1 MIKIADVFES
11 GNGMKKVKFFHLGLY
26 DLLREKLG
34 FRYTKINKR
43 GYYLKNIDGIYKV
56 VDFHELKDSIVNFIK
71 KDFDTINFNIPIN
84 YIDFLN
90 EFYRQMPIKN
100 GNFSRVYLGENFI
113 LSDENK
119 HLILLEI
126 DVKYLHNFS
135 KSEMIKFLNNQGFI
149 ETSDKIG
156 SFVKDCP
163 LYYKKIS
170 SGKYLIFH
178 MPFYKINASQS
189 YFDFFC
195 ISARSEK
202 EFLLRR
208 YDNPE
213 VIKYGFNLKSDFN
226 LFENTIRK

>member
-1 MIKIADVFES
+1 MIRIADIFEI
-11 GNGMKKVKFFHLGLY
+11 GNGMKKITFFHLGLY
-26 DLLREKLG
+26 NLLREKFG
-34 FRYTKINKR
+34 FRYSKINNR

-71 KDFDTINFNIPIN
+71 KDFDTISFNIPIN

-100 GNFSRVYLGENFI
+100 GNFARVYLSENFV
-113 LSDENK
+113 LPDQNK
-119 HLILLEI
+119 HHILLEI
-126 DVKYLHNFS
+126 DPKYSHNFS
-135 KSEMIKFLNNQGFI
+135 KSEMINFLNDEGFI
-149 ETSDKIG
+149 ETIDKVG

-189 YFDFFC
+189 YFDFFR
-195 ISARSEK
+195 ISAKSEK
-202 EFLLRR
+202 DFLHRKFN
-208 YDNPE
+208 NPDA
-213 VIKYGFNLKSDFN
+213 IMLGFNLKRDFN
-226 LFENTIRK
+226 LYENAIRK